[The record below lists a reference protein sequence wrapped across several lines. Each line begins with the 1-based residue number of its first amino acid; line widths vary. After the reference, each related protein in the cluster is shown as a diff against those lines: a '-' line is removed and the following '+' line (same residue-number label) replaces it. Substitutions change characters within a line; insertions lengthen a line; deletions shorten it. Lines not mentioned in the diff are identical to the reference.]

1 MDMNRD
7 ILGLN
12 KYLFIILMPVIL
24 SILLLYFCLNFRIYE
39 YYPSLLVYD
48 NKISSVI
55 IFLFL
60 ILFVLYFIIPI
71 VFTIIAIKQ
80 HWSSYLDKFFNQLK
94 LPTIVFILDIAIL
107 FIFIKFTFV
116 IGNEVNI
123 LWYLFFSGIFIPYCL
138 IFPVILIHNLLRI
151 LKK

>member
-94 LPTIVFILDIAIL
+94 LQTIILIIDFIVMIICIDLDLISAYDWSRACLLI
-107 FIFIKFTFV
+107 TQ
-116 IGNEVNI
+116 
-123 LWYLFFSGIFIPYCL
+123 GIIIPYCL
-138 IFPVILIHNLLRI
+138 IYPVILVHNFLRI

>member
-94 LPTIVFILDIAIL
+94 LPTIVFIMAVVIMLICIKLDII
-107 FIFIKFTFV
+107 IGYNQSFV
-116 IGNEVNI
+116 
-123 LWYLFFSGIFIPYCL
+123 CL
-138 IFPVILIHNLLRI
+138 LIT
-151 LKK
+151 